1 MCLYYFC
8 KFMIREDEITLE
20 EREVPVEIYRCGKK
34 KEMIPLKRHDFDEDD
49 LIYILKEIEQNKY
62 KG

>member
-1 MCLYYFC
+1 
-8 KFMIREDEITLE
+8 MIREDEITLE